1 MWVCEFVEE
10 EGSRFADWEAK
21 AEHFVGRTANMLRRK
36 WYVDLRERPASAA
49 PRGWAAKRQRR
60 VGPVQ

>member
-21 AEHFVGRTANMLRRK
+21 AEHFVGRTANMLATAPL
-36 WYVDLRERPASAA
+36 LRLWVAS
-49 PRGWAAKRQRR
+49 
-60 VGPVQ
+60 

>member
-1 MWVCEFVEE
+1 MEE

-49 PRGWAAKRQRR
+49 PRGWARSGREELAPSNKR
-60 VGPVQ
+60 GA